1 MARLRPR
8 AGLATA
14 ILLAALSSTSLA
26 GDLPLKGVYKSSK
39 QSDRETEDGLLREE
53 VESLRGL
60 FVRTGMYLF
69 VTESRGAWDR
79 DVSPALDEA
88 LSTSPAALGRL
99 ARDLPRTVTVVGP
112 DVAGARV
119 EFDLPADRGRGAVA
133 VHLPDVIKQ
142 GRADSSLLNARVPN
156 QGRFLSAVDARREK
170 DDDGERLVAV
180 YAPARPRPLDPGGA
194 PSTNPQDLPGGGR
207 GDLVLWRGRVGSGS
221 EAEDYR
227 DELRGWVGRDDLPTQ
242 PMRSFPGRDEELARN
257 LRSMRVTSQVPATPE
272 GWYRTLSA
280 KPSSWEMERRKV
292 KHPTRYVA
300 GTAPVTALVER
311 DGRTETRELIVGFV
325 GLYSRLLMT
334 PEEAP
339 LAADA
344 SGEDFY
350 AAVHAG
356 ELPFLRDRD
365 DLWFLR
371 AHVLRWADGE
381 EKRAS
386 GKGRRYREAVE
397 LLRRWGDR
405 ERLRGAERIA
415 RNPLPFRYEPIPSDE
430 LEEMVDRRR
439 TARGRVFSDD
449 LAAWARHW
457 DSSFER
463 GDIEPAYALPRRRSA
478 VSVRASLGVDR
489 GSAVAVRERPRDV
502 PPEEEDDGVAEAGTE
517 DGGSEGSG
525 DGDEVKGSGDG
536 GLVKASDLGFG
547 GDDEAEDGGVAGLD
561 MDLEDRGWESDDGDD
576 GGATRTY
583 GIESGRMGGSV
594 GGSSAGPEGILDV
607 DIRDL
612 YTASSV
618 CRIGS
623 VAEAGV
629 EIRVTGVGEGEV
641 ADVRVE
647 WDLMQDGRSLRRDA
661 FEERFEA
668 GVHELEF
675 DVDCPGGG
683 ASAELVVVAI
693 LGDDDASD
701 EASVELQVR
710 SSGGRS
716 FAKLT
721 MPAAKRCLSADM
733 GLDDE
738 EDFGMAT
745 SMGLTGE
752 QIGDAV
758 RGFQEQTLR
767 CYDKAPEAAG
777 TVQVELTV
785 GCDGRVTSVEVMDET
800 VGEPDFVACVAE
812 TMKYAP
818 FPAHDRDGGVVF
830 ELPLRYE

>member
-1 MARLRPR
+1 
-8 AGLATA
+8 
-14 ILLAALSSTSLA
+14 
-26 GDLPLKGVYKSSK
+26 
-39 QSDRETEDGLLREE
+39 
-53 VESLRGL
+53 
-60 FVRTGMYLF
+60 
-69 VTESRGAWDR
+69 
-79 DVSPALDEA
+79 
-88 LSTSPAALGRL
+88 
-99 ARDLPRTVTVVGP
+99 
-112 DVAGARV
+112 VAGARV
-119 EFDLPADRGRGAVA
+119 EFDLPAERGRGAIA

-142 GRADSSLLNARVPN
+142 GRVDPTLVNARVPN

-170 DDDGERLVAV
+170 DDDGDRLVAV
-180 YAPARPRPLDPGGA
+180 YAPARPRALDPGGA
-194 PSTNPQDLPGGGR
+194 PRTNPQDLPGSGR
-207 GDLVLWRGRVGSGS
+207 GDLVLWRGRVASGGD
-221 EAEDYR
+221 AEDYR

-242 PMRSFPGRDEELARN
+242 PMRSFPGRDEELARS
-257 LRSMRVTSQVPATPE
+257 LRSMRVASQVPAASD
-272 GWYRTLSA
+272 GWYRTLST

-311 DGRTETRELIVGFV
+311 DGRTEARELIVGFV

-339 LAADA
+339 LAAGA

-365 DLWFLR
+365 DIWFLR
-371 AHVLRWADGE
+371 SHVLRWAAGE
-381 EKRAS
+381 EKRPG
-386 GKGRRYREAVE
+386 GKGRRYKDAVE

-405 ERLRGAERIA
+405 DRLRGAERIA
-415 RNPLPFRYEPIPSDE
+415 RNPMPFRYEAIPSDE
-430 LEEMVDRRR
+430 LKEMVDRRR

-457 DSSFER
+457 DSGFER
-463 GDIEPAYALPRRRSA
+463 GDVEPAYALPKRRSG
-478 VSVRASLGVDR
+478 VSIRAALGVDSGR
-489 GSAVAVRERPRDV
+489 AVAVRERPRD
-502 PPEEEDDGVAEAGTE
+502 EDDGAVADAGGEASDEE
-517 DGGSEGSG
+517 DAASEEVEGSG
-525 DGDEVKGSGDG
+525 KG

-547 GDDEAEDGGVAGLD
+547 REDDDESGGVADLD
-561 MDLEDRGWESDDGDD
+561 MDLEDRGWESDDSSG
-576 GGATRTY
+576 GGAARSY
-583 GIESGRMGGSV
+583 GIESGRMGGTV
-594 GGSSAGPEGILDV
+594 GGSSAGPEGVLDV

-629 EIRVTGVGEGEV
+629 EIRVTGVPEGEV

-661 FEERFEA
+661 FDERFEA

-683 ASAELVVVAI
+683 SSAELVVVAI

-701 EASVELQVR
+701 EASVDLTVR

-716 FAKLT
+716 FAKLS

-745 SMGLTGE
+745 SMGLSGE
-752 QIGDAV
+752 QIGEAV

-785 GCDGRVTSVEVMDET
+785 GCDGRVKAVDVMDET
-800 VGEPDFVACVAE
+800 VGEPDFVSCVAE

-818 FPAHDRDGGVVF
+818 FPAHDREGGVVF